1 MRYVSDVHNIL
12 VDVQLIQE
20 VNKSELYSDFKDEQN
35 KISMAFIKNVTLNCS
50 LSQFVS
56 HTRKLVP
63 LFTSHT
69 LFLRGKKGI
78 C

>member
-12 VDVQLIQE
+12 VDVRLIQE
-20 VNKSELYSDFKDEQN
+20 VNKSELYSDFKDERN
-35 KISMAFIKNVTLNCS
+35 KISMAFIKNVTLNCA

-63 LFTSHT
+63 LFSSYT